1 MQLRGALRVIRAGL
15 CQKEK
20 EKKETVH
27 PKLKIVRHHR
37 LLSSNDLS
45 LRDSLNNVF
54 FPISVFALLGRRLA
68 LILSAELYEAIHGCK

>member
-1 MQLRGALRVIRAGL
+1 MIGVGL

-27 PKLKIVRHHR
+27 PKLEIDMASVRHHR
-37 LLSSNDLS
+37 LLASNDLS

-54 FPISVFALLGRRLA
+54 FSISVFALLGRDLA